1 MNIVKKLEELFLETY
16 LKREW
21 LDKPFANILAGMV
34 VALALMPEVI
44 AFSVIAGVDPMV
56 GLYASFIISVTI
68 AFTGGRSAMISAAA
82 GAIAL
87 LVFPLVKTHG
97 VEYLLAATILMGIFQ
112 VIFGILKVGNLLKFI
127 PNTVM
132 MGFVDAL
139 AILIFT
145 SQLQHIFGLTGV
157 TYIFAAVTIAIVYI
171 VPKYF
176 TKIPAP
182 LIAVLLLT
190 IVSIITHAD
199 VRTVGDL
206 GEIKRALPHF
216 LIPHVPFN
224 LETLFIILPYSLSMA
239 VVGLVE
245 SLLTARIV
253 DDALESDSDKNIES
267 RGQGIANIIAGF
279 FGGIGGCAMIG
290 QSVMNLKSG
299 GTTRLSSLVAGSF
312 LMFLIIVLGH
322 YVVQIPMSILAGI
335 MVVVSFSTF
344 DWSSFKFLRQ
354 ANNLDRV
361 VVLVTIGLVLLTHNL
376 AVGVIVGSVI
386 NFIFKRNELKE
397 V

>member
-1 MNIVKKLEELFLETY
+1 MNQY
-16 LKREW
+16 LQREW
-21 LDKPFANILAGMV
+21 LDKPFQNILAGIV
-34 VALALMPEVI
+34 VSLALIPEVI

-56 GLYASFIISVTI
+56 GLYASFIIAVTI

-97 VEYLLAATILMGIFQ
+97 VDYLLAATILMGIIQ
-112 VIFGILKVGNLLKFI
+112 VVFGMLKVGKLLKYI

-132 MGFVDAL
+132 MGFVDSL
-139 AILIFT
+139 AILIFS

-157 TYIFAAVTIAIVYI
+157 TYVFAIVTIAIVYI
-171 VPKYF
+171 VPRYF

-182 LIAVLLLT
+182 LIAVLFLT
-190 IVSIITHAD
+190 IISIMTNAD

-206 GEIKRALPHF
+206 GEIKRTLPHF
-216 LIPHVPFN
+216 FIPDVPFN
-224 LETLFIILPYSLSMA
+224 LETLLIILPYSLSMA

-245 SLLTARIV
+245 SLLTAKIV
-253 DDALESDSDKNIES
+253 DDALENESDKNVES
-267 RGQGIANIIAGF
+267 RGQGIANIVAGF

-322 YVVQIPMSILAGI
+322 YVIQIPMSILAGI

-344 DWSSFKFLRQ
+344 DWGSFKFLRN
-354 ANNLDRV
+354 AKVTDII
-361 VVLVTIGLVLLTHNL
+361 VVLVTIILVLVTHNL
-376 AVGVIVGSVI
+376 AIGVIVGSII
-386 NFIFKRNELKE
+386 NFIINRNDYIKQTKE

>member
-1 MNIVKKLEELFLETY
+1 MNQYIQ
-16 LKREW
+16 REW
-21 LDKPFANILAGMV
+21 LDKPFQNILAGIV
-34 VALALMPEVI
+34 VSLALIPEVI

-56 GLYASFIISVTI
+56 GLYASFIIAVTI

-97 VEYLLAATILMGIFQ
+97 VDYLLAATILMGIIQ
-112 VIFGILKVGNLLKFI
+112 VVFGILKVGKLLKYI

-132 MGFVDAL
+132 MGFVDSL

-157 TYIFAAVTIAIVYI
+157 TYVFAIVTIAIVYI
-171 VPKYF
+171 VPRYF

-190 IVSIITHAD
+190 IISIMTNAD

-206 GEIKRALPHF
+206 GEIKRTLPHF
-216 LIPHVPFN
+216 FIPNVPFN
-224 LETLFIILPYSLSMA
+224 LETLWVILPYSLSMA
-239 VVGLVE
+239 IVGLVE
-245 SLLTARIV
+245 SLLTAKIV
-253 DDALESDSDKNIES
+253 DDALENESDKNVES
-267 RGQGIANIIAGF
+267 RGQGIANIVAGF

-322 YVVQIPMSILAGI
+322 YVIQIPMSILAGI

-344 DWSSFKFLRQ
+344 DWGSFKFLRN
-354 ANNLDRV
+354 AKATDII
-361 VVLVTIGLVLLTHNL
+361 VVLVTIILVLATHNL
-376 AVGVIVGSVI
+376 AIGVIVGSMI
-386 NFIFKRNELKE
+386 NFIFNRNDYLKQTKE

>member
-1 MNIVKKLEELFLETY
+1 MVDIL
-16 LKREW
+16 RIEW
-21 LDKPFANILAGMV
+21 LDKPFQNILAGIV
-34 VALALMPEVI
+34 VSLALIPEVI

-56 GLYASFIISVTI
+56 GLYASFIIAVTI

-97 VEYLLAATILMGIFQ
+97 VDYLLAATILMGIIQ
-112 VIFGILKVGNLLKFI
+112 VIFGMLKVGKLLKYI

-132 MGFVDAL
+132 MGFVDSL
-139 AILIFT
+139 AILIFS

-157 TYIFAAVTIAIVYI
+157 TYVFAIVTIAIVYI
-171 VPKYF
+171 VPRYF

-190 IVSIITHAD
+190 IISIMTNAD

-206 GEIKRALPHF
+206 GEIKRTLPHF
-216 LIPHVPFN
+216 FIPNVPFN
-224 LETLFIILPYSLSMA
+224 LETLLIILPYSLSMA

-245 SLLTARIV
+245 SLLTAKIV
-253 DDALESDSDKNIES
+253 DDALENDSDKNVES
-267 RGQGIANIIAGF
+267 RGQGIANIVAGF

-322 YVVQIPMSILAGI
+322 YVIQIPMSILAGI

-344 DWSSFKFLRQ
+344 DWGSFKFLRN
-354 ANNLDRV
+354 AKATDII
-361 VVLVTIGLVLLTHNL
+361 VVLVTIILVLATHNL
-376 AVGVIVGSVI
+376 AIGVIVGSMI
-386 NFIFKRNELKE
+386 NFIFNRNDYLKQTEE

>member
-1 MNIVKKLEELFLETY
+1 MNQY
-16 LKREW
+16 LQREW
-21 LDKPFANILAGMV
+21 LDKPFQNILAGIV
-34 VALALMPEVI
+34 VSLALIPEVI

-56 GLYASFIISVTI
+56 GLYASFIIAVTI

-97 VEYLLAATILMGIFQ
+97 VDYLLAATILMGIIQ
-112 VIFGILKVGNLLKFI
+112 VVFGMFKVGKLLKYI

-132 MGFVDAL
+132 MGFVDSL
-139 AILIFT
+139 AILIFS

-157 TYIFAAVTIAIVYI
+157 TYVFAIVTIAIVYI
-171 VPKYF
+171 VPRYF

-190 IVSIITHAD
+190 IISIMTNAD

-206 GEIKRALPHF
+206 GEIKRTLPHF
-216 LIPHVPFN
+216 FIPNVPFN
-224 LETLFIILPYSLSMA
+224 LETLLIILPYSLSMA

-245 SLLTARIV
+245 SLLTAKIV
-253 DDALESDSDKNIES
+253 DDALENESDKNVES
-267 RGQGIANIIAGF
+267 RGQGIANIVAGF

-322 YVVQIPMSILAGI
+322 YVIQIPMSILAGI

-344 DWSSFKFLRQ
+344 DWGSFKFLRN
-354 ANNLDRV
+354 AKVTDII
-361 VVLVTIGLVLLTHNL
+361 VVLVTIILVLVTHNL
-376 AVGVIVGSVI
+376 AIGVIVGSII
-386 NFIFKRNELKE
+386 NFIINRNDYLKQTKE

>member
-1 MNIVKKLEELFLETY
+1 MNQY
-16 LKREW
+16 LQREW
-21 LDKPFANILAGMV
+21 LDKPFQNILAGIV
-34 VALALMPEVI
+34 VSLALIPEVI
-44 AFSVIAGVDPMV
+44 AFSVIAGVDPMA
-56 GLYASFIISVTI
+56 GLYASFIIAVTI

-97 VEYLLAATILMGIFQ
+97 VDYLLAATILMGIIQ
-112 VIFGILKVGNLLKFI
+112 VVFGMLKVGKLLKYI

-132 MGFVDAL
+132 MGFVDSL
-139 AILIFT
+139 AILIFS

-157 TYIFAAVTIAIVYI
+157 TYIFAIVTIAIVYI
-171 VPKYF
+171 VPRYF

-190 IVSIITHAD
+190 IISIMTNAD

-206 GEIKRALPHF
+206 GEIKRTLPDF
-216 LIPHVPFN
+216 FIPNVPFN
-224 LETLFIILPYSLSMA
+224 LETLLIILPYSLSMA

-245 SLLTARIV
+245 SLLTAKIV
-253 DDALESDSDKNIES
+253 DDALENESDKNVES
-267 RGQGIANIIAGF
+267 RGQGIANIVAGF

-322 YVVQIPMSILAGI
+322 YVIQIPMSILAGI

-344 DWSSFKFLRQ
+344 DWGSFKFLRN
-354 ANNLDRV
+354 AKVTDII
-361 VVLVTIGLVLLTHNL
+361 VVLVTIILVLATHNL
-376 AVGVIVGSVI
+376 AIGVIVGSII
-386 NFIFKRNELKE
+386 NFIFNRNDYLKQTKE

>member
-1 MNIVKKLEELFLETY
+1 MNQY
-16 LKREW
+16 LQREW
-21 LDKPFANILAGMV
+21 LDKPFQNILAGIV
-34 VALALMPEVI
+34 VSLALIPEVI

-56 GLYASFIISVTI
+56 GLYASFIIAVTI

-97 VEYLLAATILMGIFQ
+97 VDYLLAATILMGIIQ
-112 VIFGILKVGNLLKFI
+112 VVFGMLKVGKLLKYI

-132 MGFVDAL
+132 MGFVDSL
-139 AILIFT
+139 AILIFS

-157 TYIFAAVTIAIVYI
+157 TYIFAIVTIAIVYI
-171 VPKYF
+171 VPRYF

-190 IVSIITHAD
+190 IISIMTNAD

-206 GEIKRALPHF
+206 GEIKRTLPDF
-216 LIPHVPFN
+216 FIPNVPFN
-224 LETLFIILPYSLSMA
+224 LETLLIILPYSLSMA

-245 SLLTARIV
+245 SLLTAKIV
-253 DDALESDSDKNIES
+253 DDALENESDKNVES
-267 RGQGIANIIAGF
+267 RGQGIANIVAGF

-322 YVVQIPMSILAGI
+322 YVIQIPMSILAGI

-344 DWSSFKFLRQ
+344 DWGSFKFLRN
-354 ANNLDRV
+354 AKVTDII
-361 VVLVTIGLVLLTHNL
+361 VVLVTIILVLATHNL
-376 AVGVIVGSVI
+376 AIGVIVGSII
-386 NFIFKRNELKE
+386 NFIINRNDYLKQTKE

>member
-1 MNIVKKLEELFLETY
+1 MNQY
-16 LKREW
+16 LQREW
-21 LDKPFANILAGMV
+21 LDKPFQNILAGIV
-34 VALALMPEVI
+34 VSLALIPEVI

-56 GLYASFIISVTI
+56 GLYASFIIAVTI

-97 VEYLLAATILMGIFQ
+97 VDYLLAATILMGIIQ
-112 VIFGILKVGNLLKFI
+112 VIFGMLKVGKLLKYI

-132 MGFVDAL
+132 MGFVDSL
-139 AILIFT
+139 AILIFS

-157 TYIFAAVTIAIVYI
+157 TYVFAIVTIAIVYI
-171 VPKYF
+171 VPRYF

-190 IVSIITHAD
+190 IISIMTNAD

-206 GEIKRALPHF
+206 GEIKRTLPHF
-216 LIPHVPFN
+216 FIPDVPFN
-224 LETLFIILPYSLSMA
+224 LETLLIILPYSLSMA

-245 SLLTARIV
+245 SLLTAKIV
-253 DDALESDSDKNIES
+253 DDALENESDKNVES
-267 RGQGIANIIAGF
+267 RGQGIANIVAGF

-322 YVVQIPMSILAGI
+322 YVIQIPMSILAGI

-344 DWSSFKFLRQ
+344 DWGSFKFLRN
-354 ANNLDRV
+354 AKVTDII
-361 VVLVTIGLVLLTHNL
+361 VVLVTIILVLVTHNL
-376 AVGVIVGSVI
+376 AIGVIVGSII
-386 NFIFKRNELKE
+386 NFIINRNDYLKQTKE

>member
-1 MNIVKKLEELFLETY
+1 MNQYVQ
-16 LKREW
+16 REW
-21 LDKPFANILAGMV
+21 LDKPFQNILAGIV
-34 VALALMPEVI
+34 VSLALIPEVI

-56 GLYASFIISVTI
+56 GLYASFIIAVTI

-97 VEYLLAATILMGIFQ
+97 VDYLLAATILMGFIQ
-112 VIFGILKVGNLLKFI
+112 VIFGLLKVGKLLKYI

-132 MGFVDAL
+132 MGFVDSL
-139 AILIFT
+139 AILIFS

-157 TYIFAAVTIAIVYI
+157 TYVFAIVTIVIVYI
-171 VPKYF
+171 IPKYF

-190 IVSIITHAD
+190 IISIMTNAD

-206 GEIKRALPHF
+206 GEIKRTLPHF
-216 LIPHVPFN
+216 FIPNVPFN
-224 LETLFIILPYSLSMA
+224 LETLLIILPYSLSMA

-245 SLLTARIV
+245 SLLTAKIV
-253 DDALESDSDKNIES
+253 DDALENDSDKNVES
-267 RGQGIANIIAGF
+267 RGQGIANIVAGF

-322 YVVQIPMSILAGI
+322 YVIQIPMSILAGI

-344 DWSSFKFLRQ
+344 DWGSFKFLRN
-354 ANNLDRV
+354 AKATDII
-361 VVLVTIGLVLLTHNL
+361 VVLVTIILVLATHNL
-376 AVGVIVGSVI
+376 AIGVIVGSMI
-386 NFIFKRNELKE
+386 NFIFNRNDYLKQTEE

>member
-1 MNIVKKLEELFLETY
+1 MNQYIQ
-16 LKREW
+16 REW
-21 LDKPFANILAGMV
+21 LDKPFQNILAGIV
-34 VALALMPEVI
+34 VSLALIPEVI
-44 AFSVIAGVDPMV
+44 AFSGIAGVDPMV
-56 GLYASFIISVTI
+56 GLYASFIIAVTI

-97 VEYLLAATILMGIFQ
+97 VDYLLAATILMGIIQ
-112 VIFGILKVGNLLKFI
+112 VVFGMLKVGKLLKYI

-132 MGFVDAL
+132 MGFVDSL
-139 AILIFT
+139 AILIFS

-157 TYIFAAVTIAIVYI
+157 TYVFAIVTIAIVYI
-171 VPKYF
+171 VPRYF

-190 IVSIITHAD
+190 IISIMTNAD

-206 GEIKRALPHF
+206 GEIKRTLPHF
-216 LIPHVPFN
+216 FIPDVPFN
-224 LETLFIILPYSLSMA
+224 LETLLIILPYSLSMA

-245 SLLTARIV
+245 SLLTAKIV
-253 DDALESDSDKNIES
+253 DDALENESDKNVES
-267 RGQGIANIIAGF
+267 RRQGIANIVAGF

-299 GTTRLSSLVAGSF
+299 GTTRLSSLIAGSF

-322 YVVQIPMSILAGI
+322 YVIQIPMSILAGI

-344 DWSSFKFLRQ
+344 DWGSFKFLRN
-354 ANNLDRV
+354 AKVTDII
-361 VVLVTIGLVLLTHNL
+361 VVLVTIILVLVTHNL
-376 AVGVIVGSVI
+376 AIGVIVGSII
-386 NFIFKRNELKE
+386 NFIINRNDYIKQTKE

>member
-1 MNIVKKLEELFLETY
+1 MNQY
-16 LKREW
+16 LQREW
-21 LDKPFANILAGMV
+21 LDKPFQNILAGIV
-34 VALALMPEVI
+34 VSLALIPEVI

-56 GLYASFIISVTI
+56 GLYASFIIAVTI

-97 VEYLLAATILMGIFQ
+97 VDYLLAATILMGIIQ
-112 VIFGILKVGNLLKFI
+112 VVFGMFKVGKLLKYI

-132 MGFVDAL
+132 MGFVDSL
-139 AILIFT
+139 AILIFS

-157 TYIFAAVTIAIVYI
+157 TYVFAIVTIAIVYI
-171 VPKYF
+171 VPRYF

-190 IVSIITHAD
+190 IISIMTNAD

-206 GEIKRALPHF
+206 GEIKRTLPHF
-216 LIPHVPFN
+216 FIPNVPFN
-224 LETLFIILPYSLSMA
+224 LETLLIILPYSLSMA

-245 SLLTARIV
+245 SLLTAKIV
-253 DDALESDSDKNIES
+253 DDALENESDKNVES
-267 RGQGIANIIAGF
+267 RGQGIANIVAGF

-322 YVVQIPMSILAGI
+322 YVIQIPMSILAGI

-344 DWSSFKFLRQ
+344 DWGSFKFLRN
-354 ANNLDRV
+354 AKVTDII
-361 VVLVTIGLVLLTHNL
+361 VVLVTIILVLATHNL
-376 AVGVIVGSVI
+376 AIGVIVGSII
-386 NFIFKRNELKE
+386 NFIFNRNDYLKQTKE

>member
-1 MNIVKKLEELFLETY
+1 MNQYVQ
-16 LKREW
+16 REW
-21 LDKPFANILAGMV
+21 LDKPFQNILAGIV
-34 VALALMPEVI
+34 VSLALIPEVI

-56 GLYASFIISVTI
+56 GLYASFIIAVTI

-97 VEYLLAATILMGIFQ
+97 VDYLLVATILMGIIQ
-112 VIFGILKVGNLLKFI
+112 VIFGLLKVGKLLKYI

-132 MGFVDAL
+132 MGFVDSL
-139 AILIFT
+139 AILIFS

-157 TYIFAAVTIAIVYI
+157 TYVFAIVTIVIVYI
-171 VPKYF
+171 IPKYF

-190 IVSIITHAD
+190 IISIMTNAD

-206 GEIKRALPHF
+206 GEIKRTLPHF
-216 LIPHVPFN
+216 FIPNVPFN
-224 LETLFIILPYSLSMA
+224 LETLLIILPYSLSMA

-245 SLLTARIV
+245 SLLTAKIV
-253 DDALESDSDKNIES
+253 DDALENDSDKNVES
-267 RGQGIANIIAGF
+267 RGQGIANIVAGF

-322 YVVQIPMSILAGI
+322 YVIQIPMSILAGI

-344 DWSSFKFLRQ
+344 DWGSFKFLRN
-354 ANNLDRV
+354 AKATDII
-361 VVLVTIGLVLLTHNL
+361 VVLVTIILVLATHNL
-376 AVGVIVGSVI
+376 AIGVIVGSMI
-386 NFIFKRNELKE
+386 NFIFNRNDYLKQTEE

>member
-1 MNIVKKLEELFLETY
+1 MVDILR
-16 LKREW
+16 REW
-21 LDKPFANILAGMV
+21 LDKPFQNILAGIV
-34 VALALMPEVI
+34 VSLALIPEVI

-56 GLYASFIISVTI
+56 GLYASFIIAVTI
-68 AFTGGRSAMISAAA
+68 AFTGGRAAMISAAA

-97 VEYLLAATILMGIFQ
+97 VDYLLAATILMGIIQ
-112 VIFGILKVGNLLKFI
+112 VIFGMLKVGKLLKYI

-139 AILIFT
+139 AILIFS

-157 TYIFAAVTIAIVYI
+157 TYVFAIVTIAIVYI

-190 IVSIITHAD
+190 IISIMTNAD

-206 GEIKRALPHF
+206 GEIKRTLPHF
-216 LIPHVPFN
+216 FIPNVPFN
-224 LETLFIILPYSLSMA
+224 LETLWVILPYSLSMA
-239 VVGLVE
+239 IVGLVE
-245 SLLTARIV
+245 SLLTAKIV
-253 DDALESDSDKNIES
+253 DDALENESDKNVES
-267 RGQGIANIIAGF
+267 RGQGITNIIAGF

-322 YVVQIPMSILAGI
+322 YVIQIPMSILAGI

-344 DWSSFKFLRQ
+344 DWGSFKFLRN
-354 ANNLDRV
+354 AKATDII
-361 VVLVTIGLVLLTHNL
+361 VVLVTIILVLATHNL
-376 AVGVIVGSVI
+376 AIGVIVGSMI
-386 NFIFKRNELKE
+386 NFIFNRNDYLKQTKE

>member
-1 MNIVKKLEELFLETY
+1 MNQYVQ
-16 LKREW
+16 REW
-21 LDKPFANILAGMV
+21 LNKPLQNILAGIV
-34 VALALMPEVI
+34 VSLALIPEVI

-56 GLYASFIISVTI
+56 GLYASFIIAVTI

-97 VEYLLAATILMGIFQ
+97 VDYLLAATILMGIIQ
-112 VIFGILKVGNLLKFI
+112 VVFGMLKVGKLLKYI

-132 MGFVDAL
+132 MGFVDSL
-139 AILIFT
+139 AILIFS

-157 TYIFAAVTIAIVYI
+157 TYVFAIVTIAIVYI
-171 VPKYF
+171 VPRYF

-190 IVSIITHAD
+190 IISIMTNAD

-206 GEIKRALPHF
+206 GEIKRTLPHF
-216 LIPHVPFN
+216 FIPNVPFN
-224 LETLFIILPYSLSMA
+224 LETLLIILPYSLSMA

-245 SLLTARIV
+245 SLLTAKIV
-253 DDALESDSDKNIES
+253 DDALENESDKNVES
-267 RGQGIANIIAGF
+267 RGQGIANIVAGF

-312 LMFLIIVLGH
+312 LMFLIIVLGL
-322 YVVQIPMSILAGI
+322 YVIQIPMSILAGI

-344 DWSSFKFLRQ
+344 DWGSFKFLRN
-354 ANNLDRV
+354 AKVTDII
-361 VVLVTIGLVLLTHNL
+361 VVLVTIILVLVTHNL
-376 AVGVIVGSVI
+376 AIGVIVGSII
-386 NFIFKRNELKE
+386 NFIINRNDYLKQTKE

>member
-1 MNIVKKLEELFLETY
+1 MNQYVQ
-16 LKREW
+16 REW
-21 LDKPFANILAGMV
+21 LNKPLQNILAGIV
-34 VALALMPEVI
+34 VSLALIPEVI

-56 GLYASFIISVTI
+56 GLYASFIIAVTI

-97 VEYLLAATILMGIFQ
+97 VDYLLAATILMGIIQ
-112 VIFGILKVGNLLKFI
+112 VIFGMLKVGKLLKYI

-132 MGFVDAL
+132 MGFVDSL
-139 AILIFT
+139 AILIFS
-145 SQLQHIFGLTGV
+145 SQLQHIFGLTDV
-157 TYIFAAVTIAIVYI
+157 TYVFAIVTIVIVYI
-171 VPKYF
+171 MPKYF

-190 IVSIITHAD
+190 IISIMTNAD

-206 GEIKRALPHF
+206 GEIKRTLPHF
-216 LIPHVPFN
+216 FIPNVPFN
-224 LETLFIILPYSLSMA
+224 LETLLIILPYSLSMA

-245 SLLTARIV
+245 SLLTAKIV
-253 DDALESDSDKNIES
+253 DDALENDSDKNVES
-267 RGQGIANIIAGF
+267 RGQGIANIVAGF

-322 YVVQIPMSILAGI
+322 YVIQIPMSILAGI

-344 DWSSFKFLRQ
+344 DWGSFKFLRN
-354 ANNLDRV
+354 AKATDII
-361 VVLVTIGLVLLTHNL
+361 VVLVTIILVLATHNL
-376 AVGVIVGSVI
+376 AIGVIVGSMI
-386 NFIFKRNELKE
+386 NFIFNRNDYLKQTEE

>member
-1 MNIVKKLEELFLETY
+1 MNQY
-16 LKREW
+16 LQREW
-21 LDKPFANILAGMV
+21 LDKPFQNILAGIV
-34 VALALMPEVI
+34 VSLALIPEVI
-44 AFSVIAGVDPMV
+44 AFSVIAGVDPMA
-56 GLYASFIISVTI
+56 GLYASFIIAVTI

-97 VEYLLAATILMGIFQ
+97 VDYLLAATILMGIIQ
-112 VIFGILKVGNLLKFI
+112 VVFGMLKVGKLLKYI

-132 MGFVDAL
+132 MGFVDSL
-139 AILIFT
+139 AILIFS

-157 TYIFAAVTIAIVYI
+157 TYIFAIVTIAIVYI
-171 VPKYF
+171 VPRYF

-190 IVSIITHAD
+190 IISIMTNAD

-206 GEIKRALPHF
+206 GEIKRTLPHF
-216 LIPHVPFN
+216 FIPNVPFN
-224 LETLFIILPYSLSMA
+224 LETLLIILPYSLSMA

-245 SLLTARIV
+245 SLLTAKIV
-253 DDALESDSDKNIES
+253 DDALENESDKNVES
-267 RGQGIANIIAGF
+267 RGQGIVNIVAGF

-322 YVVQIPMSILAGI
+322 YVIQIPMSILAGI

-344 DWSSFKFLRQ
+344 DWGSFKFLRN
-354 ANNLDRV
+354 AKVTDII
-361 VVLVTIGLVLLTHNL
+361 VVLVTIILVLATHNL
-376 AVGVIVGSVI
+376 AIGVIVGSII
-386 NFIFKRNELKE
+386 NFIFNRNDYLKQTKE